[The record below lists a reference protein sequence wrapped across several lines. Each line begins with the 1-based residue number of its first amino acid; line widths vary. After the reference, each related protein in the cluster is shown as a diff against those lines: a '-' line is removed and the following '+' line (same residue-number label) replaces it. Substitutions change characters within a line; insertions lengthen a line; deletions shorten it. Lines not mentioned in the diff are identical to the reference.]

1 MAQEVIW
8 EDRKHILWFGIS
20 FDRYQIANGRIYCR
34 HGLIRQQEH
43 ECLIYRILDI
53 SLERTLLNRIC
64 GTGTIIMR
72 TRDASDAVL
81 VLRNIKNSQQVKDM
95 LSEMIEQEKE
105 AKGIVGRD
113 MYGSSRGPANQYY
126 DELTDED

>member
-1 MAQEVIW
+1 M
-8 EDRKHILWFGIS
+8 
-20 FDRYQIANGRIYCR
+20 
-34 HGLIRQQEH
+34 
-43 ECLIYRILDI
+43 IYRILDI

>member
-1 MAQEVIW
+1 
-8 EDRKHILWFGIS
+8 
-20 FDRYQIANGRIYCR
+20 
-34 HGLIRQQEH
+34 
-43 ECLIYRILDI
+43 
-53 SLERTLLNRIC
+53 
-64 GTGTIIMR
+64 
-72 TRDASDAVL
+72 
-81 VLRNIKNSQQVKDM
+81 M